1 MISQGQRGVS
11 SRLARANG
19 NRTRG
24 GARDGRFFG
33 IMWGVMCAVAKRKKR
48 FDGEA
53 PLSERAGEAPLGR
66 ALPQNLDAERGLLGS
81 LLLDPGRVLDL
92 CVAKGM
98 TQEAFVE
105 PAHRRLYGAIA
116 RLAGQGKPVDGITV
130 SDYLRGTGELE
141 EVGGVPALTELM
153 ERTPTSAHAGF
164 YAELVMEQYLR
175 RCILG
180 AVREVEANVYDASQS
195 ADYVLGMAEQTILGI
210 GEGRT
215 KAATAVDWRTSVG
228 ETLSMLTRQ
237 LEHPGELSG
246 IPTGFRALD
255 AQLRGLHR
263 GEMIVLA
270 ARPSMGKTSLAMN
283 IAECV
288 ARGRDIMGRPFP
300 GPEGQGPKKR
310 TVLVFSLEMPQAQL
324 TTRMLC
330 GMAGVS
336 AREVERGQFVKK
348 DVVLPLL
355 RAAANELAE
364 TPILCDDQGG
374 LDVME
379 LRARARH
386 AHKRHPVELIV
397 IDYLQLLSYR
407 EFAQQGQQVMI
418 AKISGE
424 IKAMA
429 KELNVPVIVLSQLS
443 RNPEQRGGDEKPRN
457 SDLRDSGAIEQD
469 ADVILLLRRPSF
481 MGSKVPEHEDRLL
494 AIVDVS
500 KNRNGATGEVR
511 LNFDGAT
518 TRFKDRVE
526 AAAGQ
531 EAGDLEPVE

>member
-1 MISQGQRGVS
+1 MP
-11 SRLARANG
+11 
-19 NRTRG
+19 
-24 GARDGRFFG
+24 
-33 IMWGVMCAVAKRKKR
+33 RKKR
-48 FDGEA
+48 VETQM
-53 PLSERAGEAPLGR
+53 PLSEMAGEAPLR
-66 ALPQNLDAERGLLGS
+66 RELPQDIEAEQGLLGS
-81 LLLDPGRVLDL
+81 ILLDPVRVLDICSTKGL
-92 CVAKGM
+92 VA
-98 TQEAFVE
+98 EAFVD
-105 PAHRRLYGAIA
+105 PTHRSIYAAIT
-116 RLAGQGKPVDGITV
+116 RLASKGQPVDGITV
-130 SDYLRGTGELE
+130 SNFLKGTGDLDA
-141 EVGGVPALTELM
+141 VGGLRALTELM
-153 ERTPTSAHAGF
+153 ERTPTSAHASY

-215 KAATAVDWRTSVG
+215 KSGSSVDWRTSVD

-246 IPTGFRALD
+246 IPTGFKALD
-255 AQLRGLHR
+255 NQLRGLHR

-288 ARGRDIMGRPFP
+288 ARGRDIMGRPLP
-300 GPEGQGPKKR
+300 SEDGRVKKR
-310 TVLVFSLEMPQAQL
+310 TVLVFSLEMPQMQL

-330 GMAGVS
+330 GIAGVS
-336 AREVERGQFVKK
+336 AREVEKGQFVKK

-355 RAAANELAE
+355 KSAAKELQE

-386 AHKRHPVELIV
+386 AHKRNPVDLIV

-407 EFAQQGQQVMI
+407 EFAQQGQQVMV

-443 RNPEQRGGDEKPRN
+443 RNPEQRGGDEKPKN

-481 MGSKVPEHEDRLL
+481 MSSRVPEHDDRLL

-518 TRFKDRVE
+518 TRFKDRIE
-526 AAAGQ
+526 TNPDMMS
-531 EAGDLEPVE
+531 GDMEPVQ

>member
-1 MISQGQRGVS
+1 MP
-11 SRLARANG
+11 
-19 NRTRG
+19 
-24 GARDGRFFG
+24 
-33 IMWGVMCAVAKRKKR
+33 RKKR
-48 FDGEA
+48 VETQM
-53 PLSERAGEAPLGR
+53 PLSEMAGEAPLR
-66 ALPQNLDAERGLLGS
+66 RELPQDIEAEQGLLGS
-81 LLLDPGRVLDL
+81 ILLDPVRVLDICSTKGL
-92 CVAKGM
+92 VA
-98 TQEAFVE
+98 EAFVD
-105 PAHRRLYGAIA
+105 PTHRSIYAAIT
-116 RLAGQGKPVDGITV
+116 RLASKGQPVDGITV
-130 SDYLRGTGELE
+130 SNFLKGTGDLDA
-141 EVGGVPALTELM
+141 VGGLRALTELM
-153 ERTPTSAHAGF
+153 ERTPTSAHASY

-215 KAATAVDWRTSVG
+215 KSGSSVDWRTSVD

-246 IPTGFRALD
+246 IPTGFKALD
-255 AQLRGLHR
+255 NQLRGLHR

-300 GPEGQGPKKR
+300 SEDGRVKKR
-310 TVLVFSLEMPQAQL
+310 TVLVFSLEMPQMQL

-330 GMAGVS
+330 GIAGVS
-336 AREVERGQFVKK
+336 AREVEKGQFVKK

-355 RAAANELAE
+355 KSAAKELQE

-386 AHKRHPVELIV
+386 AHKRNPVDLIV

-407 EFAQQGQQVMI
+407 EFAQQGQQVMV

-443 RNPEQRGGDEKPRN
+443 RNPEQRGGDEKPKN

-481 MGSKVPEHEDRLL
+481 MSSRVPEHDDRLL

-518 TRFKDRVE
+518 TRFKDRIE
-526 AAAGQ
+526 TNPDMMS
-531 EAGDLEPVE
+531 GDMEPVQ

>member
-1 MISQGQRGVS
+1 M
-11 SRLARANG
+11 
-19 NRTRG
+19 
-24 GARDGRFFG
+24 
-33 IMWGVMCAVAKRKKR
+33 
-48 FDGEA
+48 
-53 PLSERAGEAPLGR
+53 PLSEMAGEAPLR
-66 ALPQNLDAERGLLGS
+66 RELPQDIEAEQGLLGS
-81 LLLDPGRVLDL
+81 ILLDPVRVLDI
-92 CVAKGM
+92 CSTKGVVV
-98 TQEAFVE
+98 EAFVD
-105 PAHRRLYGAIA
+105 PIHRSIYAAIT
-116 RLAGQGKPVDGITV
+116 RLASKGQPVDGITV
-130 SDYLRGTGELE
+130 SNFLRGTGDLDA
-141 EVGGVPALTELM
+141 VGGLRALTELM
-153 ERTPTSAHAGF
+153 ERTPTSAHASY

-215 KAATAVDWRTSVG
+215 KSGSSVDWRTSVD

-246 IPTGFRALD
+246 IPTGFKALD
-255 AQLRGLHR
+255 NQLRGLHR

-288 ARGRDIMGRPFP
+288 ARGRDIMGLPFP
-300 GPEGQGPKKR
+300 SEDGRVKKR
-310 TVLVFSLEMPQAQL
+310 TVLVFSLEMPQMQL

-330 GMAGVS
+330 GIAGVS
-336 AREVERGQFVKK
+336 AREVEKGQFVKK

-355 RAAANELAE
+355 KSAAKELQE

-386 AHKRHPVELIV
+386 AHKRNPVDLIV

-407 EFAQQGQQVMI
+407 EFAQQGQQVMV

-443 RNPEQRGGDEKPRN
+443 RNPEQRGGDEKPKN

-481 MGSKVPEHEDRLL
+481 MSSRVPEHDDRLL

-518 TRFKDRVE
+518 TRFKDRIE
-526 AAAGQ
+526 TNPDMMS
-531 EAGDLEPVE
+531 GDMEPVQ

>member
-1 MISQGQRGVS
+1 M
-11 SRLARANG
+11 
-19 NRTRG
+19 
-24 GARDGRFFG
+24 
-33 IMWGVMCAVAKRKKR
+33 
-48 FDGEA
+48 
-53 PLSERAGEAPLGR
+53 PLSEMAGEAPLR
-66 ALPQNLDAERGLLGS
+66 RELPQDIEAEQGLLGS
-81 LLLDPGRVLDL
+81 ILLDPVRVLDICSTKGL
-92 CVAKGM
+92 VA
-98 TQEAFVE
+98 EAFVD
-105 PAHRRLYGAIA
+105 PTHRSIYAAIT
-116 RLAGQGKPVDGITV
+116 RLASKGQPVDGITV
-130 SDYLRGTGELE
+130 SNFLKGTGDLDA
-141 EVGGVPALTELM
+141 VGGLRALTELM
-153 ERTPTSAHAGF
+153 ERTPTSAHAS
-164 YAELVMEQYLR
+164 YYTELVMEQYLR

-215 KAATAVDWRTSVG
+215 KSGSSVDWRTSVD

-246 IPTGFRALD
+246 IPTGFKALD
-255 AQLRGLHR
+255 NQLRGLHR

-300 GPEGQGPKKR
+300 SEDGRVKKR
-310 TVLVFSLEMPQAQL
+310 TVLVFSLEMPQMQL

-330 GMAGVS
+330 GIAGVS
-336 AREVERGQFVKK
+336 AREVEKGQFVKK

-355 RAAANELAE
+355 KSAAKELQE

-386 AHKRHPVELIV
+386 AHKRNPVELIV

-407 EFAQQGQQVMI
+407 EFAQQGQQVMV

-443 RNPEQRGGDEKPRN
+443 RNPEQRGGDEKPKN

-481 MGSKVPEHEDRLL
+481 MSSRVPEHDDRLL

-518 TRFKDRVE
+518 TRFKDRIE
-526 AAAGQ
+526 TNPDMMS
-531 EAGDLEPVE
+531 GDMEPVQ

>member
-1 MISQGQRGVS
+1 MP
-11 SRLARANG
+11 
-19 NRTRG
+19 
-24 GARDGRFFG
+24 
-33 IMWGVMCAVAKRKKR
+33 KKKR
-48 FDGEA
+48 EKTQVPLSEMVGEA
-53 PLSERAGEAPLGR
+53 PLCRE
-66 ALPQNLDAERGLLGS
+66 LPQDIEAEQGLLGS
-81 LLLDPGRVLDL
+81 ILLDPVRVLDI
-92 CVAKGM
+92 CSTKGVVA
-98 TQEAFVE
+98 EAFVD
-105 PAHRRLYGAIA
+105 PIHRNIYAAIT
-116 RLAGQGKPVDGITV
+116 RLASKGQPVDGITV
-130 SDYLRGTGELE
+130 SHFLKSTGDLDA
-141 EVGGVPALTELM
+141 VGGLRALTELM
-153 ERTPTSAHAGF
+153 ERTPTSAHASY

-210 GEGRT
+210 GEGRA
-215 KAATAVDWRTSVG
+215 KSGSSVDWRTSVD

-246 IPTGFRALD
+246 IPTGFKALD
-255 AQLRGLHR
+255 NQLRGLHK

-300 GPEGQGPKKR
+300 SEDGRVKKR
-310 TVLVFSLEMPQAQL
+310 TVLVFSLEMPQMQL

-330 GMAGVS
+330 GIAGVS
-336 AREVERGQFVKK
+336 AREVEKGQFVKK

-355 RAAANELAE
+355 KSAAKELQE

-386 AHKRHPVELIV
+386 AHKRNPVDLIV

-407 EFAQQGQQVMI
+407 EFAQQGQQVMV

-443 RNPEQRGGDEKPRN
+443 RNPEQRGGDEKPKN

-481 MGSKVPEHEDRLL
+481 MSSRVPEHDDRLL

-518 TRFKDRVE
+518 TRFKDRIE
-526 AAAGQ
+526 TNPDMMF
-531 EAGDLEPVE
+531 GDMEPVQ

>member
-1 MISQGQRGVS
+1 MP
-11 SRLARANG
+11 
-19 NRTRG
+19 
-24 GARDGRFFG
+24 
-33 IMWGVMCAVAKRKKR
+33 KKKR
-48 FDGEA
+48 EKTQM
-53 PLSERAGEAPLGR
+53 PLSEMAGEAPLR
-66 ALPQNLDAERGLLGS
+66 RELPQDIEAEQGLLGS
-81 LLLDPGRVLDL
+81 ILLDPVRVLDI
-92 CVAKGM
+92 CSTKGVVA
-98 TQEAFVE
+98 EAFVD
-105 PAHRRLYGAIA
+105 PIHRSIYAAIT
-116 RLAGQGKPVDGITV
+116 RLASKGQPVDGITV
-130 SDYLRGTGELE
+130 SNFLKGTGDLDA
-141 EVGGVPALTELM
+141 VGGLRALTELM
-153 ERTPTSAHAGF
+153 ERTPTSAHASY

-215 KAATAVDWRTSVG
+215 KSGSSVDWRTSVD

-246 IPTGFRALD
+246 IPTGFKALD
-255 AQLRGLHR
+255 NQLRGLHK

-300 GPEGQGPKKR
+300 SEDGRVKKR
-310 TVLVFSLEMPQAQL
+310 TVLVFSLEMPQMQL

-330 GMAGVS
+330 GIAGVS
-336 AREVERGQFVKK
+336 AREVEKGQFVKK

-355 RAAANELAE
+355 KSAAKELQE

-386 AHKRHPVELIV
+386 AHKRNPVELIV

-407 EFAQQGQQVMI
+407 EFAQQGQQVMV

-443 RNPEQRGGDEKPRN
+443 RNPEQRGGDEKPKN

-481 MGSKVPEHEDRLL
+481 MSSRVPEHDDRLL

-518 TRFKDRVE
+518 TRFKDRIE
-526 AAAGQ
+526 TNPDMMS
-531 EAGDLEPVE
+531 GDMEPVQ

>member
-1 MISQGQRGVS
+1 M
-11 SRLARANG
+11 
-19 NRTRG
+19 
-24 GARDGRFFG
+24 
-33 IMWGVMCAVAKRKKR
+33 
-48 FDGEA
+48 
-53 PLSERAGEAPLGR
+53 PLSEMAGDAPLR
-66 ALPQNLDAERGLLGS
+66 RELPQDIEAEQGLLGS
-81 LLLDPGRVLDL
+81 ILLDPVRVLDICSTKGL
-92 CVAKGM
+92 VA
-98 TQEAFVE
+98 EAFVD
-105 PAHRRLYGAIA
+105 PTHRSIYAAIT
-116 RLAGQGKPVDGITV
+116 RLASKGQPVDGITV
-130 SDYLRGTGELE
+130 SNFLKGTGDLDA
-141 EVGGVPALTELM
+141 VGGLRALTELM
-153 ERTPTSAHAGF
+153 ERTPTSAHASY

-215 KAATAVDWRTSVG
+215 KSGSSVDWRTSVD

-246 IPTGFRALD
+246 IPTGFKALD
-255 AQLRGLHR
+255 NQLRGLHR

-300 GPEGQGPKKR
+300 SEDGRVKKR
-310 TVLVFSLEMPQAQL
+310 TVLVFSLEMPQMQL

-330 GMAGVS
+330 GIAGVS
-336 AREVERGQFVKK
+336 AREVEKGQFVKK

-355 RAAANELAE
+355 KSAAKELQE

-386 AHKRHPVELIV
+386 AHKRNPVDLIV

-407 EFAQQGQQVMI
+407 EFAQQGQQVMV

-443 RNPEQRGGDEKPRN
+443 RNPEQRGGDEKPKN

-481 MGSKVPEHEDRLL
+481 MSSRVPEHDDRLL

-518 TRFKDRVE
+518 TRFKDRIE
-526 AAAGQ
+526 TNPDMMS
-531 EAGDLEPVE
+531 GDMEPVQ

>member
-1 MISQGQRGVS
+1 M
-11 SRLARANG
+11 
-19 NRTRG
+19 
-24 GARDGRFFG
+24 
-33 IMWGVMCAVAKRKKR
+33 
-48 FDGEA
+48 
-53 PLSERAGEAPLGR
+53 PLSEMAGEAPLR
-66 ALPQNLDAERGLLGS
+66 RELPQDIEAEQGLLGS
-81 LLLDPGRVLDL
+81 ILLDPVRVLDICSTKGL
-92 CVAKGM
+92 VA
-98 TQEAFVE
+98 EAFVD
-105 PAHRRLYGAIA
+105 PTHRSIYAAIT
-116 RLAGQGKPVDGITV
+116 RLASKGQPVDGITV
-130 SDYLRGTGELE
+130 SNFLKGTGDLDA
-141 EVGGVPALTELM
+141 VGGLRALTELM
-153 ERTPTSAHAGF
+153 ERTPTSAHASY

-215 KAATAVDWRTSVG
+215 KSGSSVDWRTSVD

-246 IPTGFRALD
+246 IPTGFKALD
-255 AQLRGLHR
+255 NQLRGLHR

-300 GPEGQGPKKR
+300 SEDGRVKKR
-310 TVLVFSLEMPQAQL
+310 TVLVFSLEMPQMQL

-330 GMAGVS
+330 GIAGVS
-336 AREVERGQFVKK
+336 AREVEKGQFVKK

-355 RAAANELAE
+355 KSAAKELQE

-386 AHKRHPVELIV
+386 AHKRNPVDLIV

-407 EFAQQGQQVMI
+407 EFAQQGQQVMV

-443 RNPEQRGGDEKPRN
+443 RNPEQRGGDEKPKN

-481 MGSKVPEHEDRLL
+481 MSSRVPEHDDRLL

-518 TRFKDRVE
+518 TRFKDRIE
-526 AAAGQ
+526 TNPDMMS
-531 EAGDLEPVE
+531 GDMEPVQ

>member
-1 MISQGQRGVS
+1 MP
-11 SRLARANG
+11 
-19 NRTRG
+19 
-24 GARDGRFFG
+24 
-33 IMWGVMCAVAKRKKR
+33 RKKR
-48 FDGEA
+48 TDVQL
-53 PLSERAGEAPLGR
+53 PLSEMAGEAPLR
-66 ALPQNLDAERGLLGS
+66 RELPQDIEAEQGLLGS
-81 LLLDPGRVLDL
+81 ILLDPARVLDI
-92 CVAKGM
+92 CTAKGVVA
-98 TQEAFVE
+98 EAFVE
-105 PAHRRLYGAIA
+105 PSHRSIYAAIT
-116 RLAGQGKPVDGITV
+116 RLASKGQPVDGITV
-130 SDYLRGTGELE
+130 SNFLKGTGDLE
-141 EVGGVPALTELM
+141 AVGGVRALTELM
-153 ERTPTSAHAGF
+153 DRTPTSAHAGY

-180 AVREVEANVYDASQS
+180 AVREVEANVYDSSQS

-215 KAATAVDWRTSVG
+215 KAGTSVDWRTSVG

-246 IPTGFRALD
+246 IPTGFKALD
-255 AQLRGLHR
+255 NQLRGLHR

-300 GPEGQGPKKR
+300 SSDGRVKKR
-310 TVLVFSLEMPQAQL
+310 TVLVFSLEMPQMQL

-330 GMAGVS
+330 GIAGVS
-336 AREVERGQFVKK
+336 AREVEKGQFVKK
-348 DVVLPLL
+348 EVVLPLL
-355 RAAANELAE
+355 RSAAKELQE

-386 AHKRHPVELIV
+386 AHKRNPVELIV

-407 EFAQQGQQVMI
+407 EFAQQGQQVMV

-429 KELNVPVIVLSQLS
+429 KELNVPVLVLSQLS
-443 RNPEQRGGDEKPRN
+443 RNPEQRGGDEKPKN

-469 ADVILLLRRPSF
+469 ADVILLLRRPCF
-481 MGSKVPEHEDRLL
+481 MGSRVPEHDDRLL

-526 AAAGQ
+526 TNPDMMT
-531 EAGDLEPVE
+531 GDMEPVE

>member
-1 MISQGQRGVS
+1 MP
-11 SRLARANG
+11 
-19 NRTRG
+19 
-24 GARDGRFFG
+24 
-33 IMWGVMCAVAKRKKR
+33 KKKR
-48 FDGEA
+48 VETQM
-53 PLSERAGEAPLGR
+53 PLSEMAGDAPLR
-66 ALPQNLDAERGLLGS
+66 RELPQDIEAEQGLLGS
-81 LLLDPGRVLDL
+81 ILLDPVRVLDICSTKGL
-92 CVAKGM
+92 VA
-98 TQEAFVE
+98 EAFVD
-105 PAHRRLYGAIA
+105 PIHRSIYAAIT
-116 RLAGQGKPVDGITV
+116 RLASKGQPVDGITV
-130 SDYLRGTGELE
+130 SNFLKGTGDLDA
-141 EVGGVPALTELM
+141 VGGLRALTELM
-153 ERTPTSAHAGF
+153 ERTPTSAHASY

-215 KAATAVDWRTSVG
+215 KSGSSVDWRTSVD

-246 IPTGFRALD
+246 IPTGFKALD
-255 AQLRGLHR
+255 NQLRGLHK

-300 GPEGQGPKKR
+300 SEDGRVKKR
-310 TVLVFSLEMPQAQL
+310 TVLVFSLEMPQMQL

-330 GMAGVS
+330 GIAGVS
-336 AREVERGQFVKK
+336 AREVEKGQFVKK

-355 RAAANELAE
+355 KSAAKELQE

-386 AHKRHPVELIV
+386 AHKRNPVELIV

-407 EFAQQGQQVMI
+407 EFAQQGQQVMV

-443 RNPEQRGGDEKPRN
+443 RNPEQRGGDEKPKN

-481 MGSKVPEHEDRLL
+481 MSSRVPEHDDRLL

-518 TRFKDRVE
+518 TRFKDRIE
-526 AAAGQ
+526 TNPDMMS
-531 EAGDLEPVE
+531 GDMEPVQ

>member
-1 MISQGQRGVS
+1 MP
-11 SRLARANG
+11 
-19 NRTRG
+19 
-24 GARDGRFFG
+24 
-33 IMWGVMCAVAKRKKR
+33 KKKR
-48 FDGEA
+48 VETQM
-53 PLSERAGEAPLGR
+53 PLSEMAGEAPLR
-66 ALPQNLDAERGLLGS
+66 RELPQDIEAEQGLLGS
-81 LLLDPGRVLDL
+81 ILLDPVRVLDICSTKGL
-92 CVAKGM
+92 VA
-98 TQEAFVE
+98 EAFVD
-105 PAHRRLYGAIA
+105 PTHRSIYAAIT
-116 RLAGQGKPVDGITV
+116 RLASKGQPVDGITV
-130 SDYLRGTGELE
+130 SNFLKGMGDLDA
-141 EVGGVPALTELM
+141 VGGLRALTELM
-153 ERTPTSAHAGF
+153 ERTPTSAHASY

-210 GEGRT
+210 GEGRA
-215 KAATAVDWRTSVG
+215 KSGSSVDWRTSVD

-246 IPTGFRALD
+246 IPTGFKALD
-255 AQLRGLHR
+255 NQLRGLHR

-300 GPEGQGPKKR
+300 SEDGRVKKR
-310 TVLVFSLEMPQAQL
+310 TVLVFSLEMPQMQL

-330 GMAGVS
+330 GIAGVS
-336 AREVERGQFVKK
+336 AREVEKGQFVKK

-355 RAAANELAE
+355 KSAAKELQE

-386 AHKRHPVELIV
+386 AHKRNPVELIV

-407 EFAQQGQQVMI
+407 EFAQQGQQVMV

-443 RNPEQRGGDEKPRN
+443 RNPEQRGGDEKPKN

-481 MGSKVPEHEDRLL
+481 MSSRVPEHDDRLL

-518 TRFKDRVE
+518 TRFKDRIE
-526 AAAGQ
+526 TNPDMMS
-531 EAGDLEPVE
+531 GDMEPIN

>member
-1 MISQGQRGVS
+1 M
-11 SRLARANG
+11 
-19 NRTRG
+19 
-24 GARDGRFFG
+24 
-33 IMWGVMCAVAKRKKR
+33 
-48 FDGEA
+48 
-53 PLSERAGEAPLGR
+53 PLSERAGEAPLR
-66 ALPQNLDAERGLLGS
+66 RELPQDIEAEQGLLGS
-81 LLLDPGRVLDL
+81 ILLDPVRVLDICSTKGL
-92 CVAKGM
+92 VA
-98 TQEAFVE
+98 EAFVD
-105 PAHRRLYGAIA
+105 PTHRSIYAAIT
-116 RLAGQGKPVDGITV
+116 RLASKGQPVDGITV
-130 SDYLRGTGELE
+130 SNFLKGTGDLDA
-141 EVGGVPALTELM
+141 VGGLRALTELM
-153 ERTPTSAHAGF
+153 ERTPTSAHASY

-215 KAATAVDWRTSVG
+215 KSGSSVDWRTSVD

-246 IPTGFRALD
+246 IPTGFKALD
-255 AQLRGLHR
+255 NQLRGLHR

-300 GPEGQGPKKR
+300 SEDGRVKKR
-310 TVLVFSLEMPQAQL
+310 TVLVFSLEMPQMQL

-330 GMAGVS
+330 GIAGVS
-336 AREVERGQFVKK
+336 AREVEKGQFVKK

-355 RAAANELAE
+355 KSAAKELQE

-386 AHKRHPVELIV
+386 AHKRNPVELIV

-407 EFAQQGQQVMI
+407 EFAQQGQQVMV

-443 RNPEQRGGDEKPRN
+443 RNPEQRGGDEKPKN

-481 MGSKVPEHEDRLL
+481 MSSRVPEHDDRLL

-518 TRFKDRVE
+518 TRFKDRIE
-526 AAAGQ
+526 TNPDMMS
-531 EAGDLEPVE
+531 GDMEPVQ

>member
-1 MISQGQRGVS
+1 MP
-11 SRLARANG
+11 
-19 NRTRG
+19 
-24 GARDGRFFG
+24 
-33 IMWGVMCAVAKRKKR
+33 KKKR
-48 FDGEA
+48 VETQM
-53 PLSERAGEAPLGR
+53 PLSEMAGDAPLR
-66 ALPQNLDAERGLLGS
+66 RELPQDIEAEQGLLGS
-81 LLLDPGRVLDL
+81 ILLDPVRVLDICSTKGL
-92 CVAKGM
+92 VA
-98 TQEAFVE
+98 EAFVD
-105 PAHRRLYGAIA
+105 PTHRSIYAAIT
-116 RLAGQGKPVDGITV
+116 RLASKGQPVDGITV
-130 SDYLRGTGELE
+130 SNFLKGTGDLDA
-141 EVGGVPALTELM
+141 VGGLRALTELM
-153 ERTPTSAHAGF
+153 ERTPTSAHASY

-215 KAATAVDWRTSVG
+215 KSGSSVDWRTSVD

-246 IPTGFRALD
+246 IPTGFKALD
-255 AQLRGLHR
+255 NQLRGLHK

-300 GPEGQGPKKR
+300 SEDGRVKKR
-310 TVLVFSLEMPQAQL
+310 TVLVFSLEMPQMQL

-330 GMAGVS
+330 GIAGVS
-336 AREVERGQFVKK
+336 AREVEKGQFVKK

-355 RAAANELAE
+355 KSAAKELQE

-386 AHKRHPVELIV
+386 AHKRNPVELIV

-407 EFAQQGQQVMI
+407 EFAQQGQQVMV

-443 RNPEQRGGDEKPRN
+443 RNPEQRGGDEKPKN

-481 MGSKVPEHEDRLL
+481 MSSRVPEHDDRLL

-518 TRFKDRVE
+518 TRFKDRIE
-526 AAAGQ
+526 TNPDMMS
-531 EAGDLEPVE
+531 GDMEPVQ

>member
-1 MISQGQRGVS
+1 M
-11 SRLARANG
+11 
-19 NRTRG
+19 
-24 GARDGRFFG
+24 
-33 IMWGVMCAVAKRKKR
+33 
-48 FDGEA
+48 
-53 PLSERAGEAPLGR
+53 PLSEMAGEAPLR
-66 ALPQNLDAERGLLGS
+66 RELPQDIEAEQGLLGS
-81 LLLDPGRVLDL
+81 ILLDPVRVLDICSTKGL
-92 CVAKGM
+92 VA
-98 TQEAFVE
+98 EAFVD
-105 PAHRRLYGAIA
+105 PTHRSIYAAIT
-116 RLAGQGKPVDGITV
+116 RLASKGQPVDGITV
-130 SDYLRGTGELE
+130 SNFLKGTGDLDA
-141 EVGGVPALTELM
+141 VGGLRALTELM
-153 ERTPTSAHAGF
+153 ERTPTSAHASY

-195 ADYVLGMAEQTILGI
+195 AAYVLGMAEQTILGI

-215 KAATAVDWRTSVG
+215 KSGSSVDWRTSVD

-246 IPTGFRALD
+246 IPTGFKALD
-255 AQLRGLHR
+255 NQLRGLHR

-300 GPEGQGPKKR
+300 SEDGRVKKR
-310 TVLVFSLEMPQAQL
+310 TVLVFSLEMPQMQL

-330 GMAGVS
+330 GIAGVS
-336 AREVERGQFVKK
+336 AREVEKGQFVKK

-355 RAAANELAE
+355 KSAAKELQE

-386 AHKRHPVELIV
+386 AHKRNPVELIV

-407 EFAQQGQQVMI
+407 EFAQQGQQVMV

-443 RNPEQRGGDEKPRN
+443 RNPEQRGGDEKPKN

-481 MGSKVPEHEDRLL
+481 MSSRVPEHDDRLL

-518 TRFKDRVE
+518 TRFKDRIE
-526 AAAGQ
+526 TNPDMMS
-531 EAGDLEPVE
+531 GDMEPVQ

>member
-1 MISQGQRGVS
+1 M
-11 SRLARANG
+11 
-19 NRTRG
+19 
-24 GARDGRFFG
+24 
-33 IMWGVMCAVAKRKKR
+33 
-48 FDGEA
+48 
-53 PLSERAGEAPLGR
+53 PLSEMAGEAPLR
-66 ALPQNLDAERGLLGS
+66 RELPQDIEAEQGLLGS
-81 LLLDPGRVLDL
+81 ILLDPVRVLDICSTKGL
-92 CVAKGM
+92 VA
-98 TQEAFVE
+98 EAFVD
-105 PAHRRLYGAIA
+105 PTHRSIYAAIT
-116 RLAGQGKPVDGITV
+116 RLASKGQPVDGITV
-130 SDYLRGTGELE
+130 SNFLKGTGDLDA
-141 EVGGVPALTELM
+141 VGGLRALTELM
-153 ERTPTSAHAGF
+153 ERTPTSAHASY

-215 KAATAVDWRTSVG
+215 KSGSSVDWRTSVD

-246 IPTGFRALD
+246 IPTGFKALD
-255 AQLRGLHR
+255 NQLRGLHR

-300 GPEGQGPKKR
+300 SEDGRVKKR
-310 TVLVFSLEMPQAQL
+310 TVLVFSLEMPQMQL

-330 GMAGVS
+330 GIAGVS
-336 AREVERGQFVKK
+336 AREVEKGQFVKK

-355 RAAANELAE
+355 KSAAKELQE

-386 AHKRHPVELIV
+386 AHKRNPVELIV

-407 EFAQQGQQVMI
+407 EFAQQGQQVMV

-443 RNPEQRGGDEKPRN
+443 RNPEQRGGDEKPKN

-481 MGSKVPEHEDRLL
+481 MSSRVPEHDDRLL

-518 TRFKDRVE
+518 TRFKDRIE
-526 AAAGQ
+526 TNP
-531 EAGDLEPVE
+531 DMMSSDMEPVQ

>member
-1 MISQGQRGVS
+1 MP
-11 SRLARANG
+11 
-19 NRTRG
+19 
-24 GARDGRFFG
+24 
-33 IMWGVMCAVAKRKKR
+33 RKKR
-48 FDGEA
+48 VETQM
-53 PLSERAGEAPLGR
+53 PLSEMAGEAPLR
-66 ALPQNLDAERGLLGS
+66 RELPQDIEAEQGLLGS
-81 LLLDPGRVLDL
+81 ILLDPVRVLDICSTKGL
-92 CVAKGM
+92 VA
-98 TQEAFVE
+98 EAFVD
-105 PAHRRLYGAIA
+105 PTHRSIYAAIT
-116 RLAGQGKPVDGITV
+116 RLASKGQPVDGITV
-130 SDYLRGTGELE
+130 SNFLKGTGDLDA
-141 EVGGVPALTELM
+141 VGGLRALTELM
-153 ERTPTSAHAGF
+153 ERTPTSAHASY

-210 GEGRT
+210 GEGRA
-215 KAATAVDWRTSVG
+215 KSGSSVDWRTSVD

-246 IPTGFRALD
+246 IPTGFKALD
-255 AQLRGLHR
+255 NQLRGLHR

-300 GPEGQGPKKR
+300 SEDGRVKKR
-310 TVLVFSLEMPQAQL
+310 TVLVFSLEMPQMQL

-330 GMAGVS
+330 GIAGVS
-336 AREVERGQFVKK
+336 AREVEKGQFVKK

-355 RAAANELAE
+355 KSAAKELQE

-386 AHKRHPVELIV
+386 AHKRNPVDLIV

-407 EFAQQGQQVMI
+407 EFAQQGQQVMV

-443 RNPEQRGGDEKPRN
+443 RNPEQRGGDEKPKN

-481 MGSKVPEHEDRLL
+481 MSSRVPEHDDRLL

-518 TRFKDRVE
+518 TRFKDRIE
-526 AAAGQ
+526 TNPDMMS
-531 EAGDLEPVE
+531 GDMEPVQ

>member
-1 MISQGQRGVS
+1 MPPRKRRAAPEQPP
-11 SRLARANG
+11 LA
-19 NRTRG
+19 
-24 GARDGRFFG
+24 D
-33 IMWGVMCAVAKRKKR
+33 
-48 FDGEA
+48 
-53 PLSERAGEAPLGR
+53 LAGEAPLRR
-66 ALPQNLDAERGLLGS
+66 ALPQDLEAERGLLGA

-92 CVAKGM
+92 CAAKGVVP
-98 TQEAFVE
+98 EAFVD
-105 PAHRRLYGAIA
+105 PGHRTLYAAIT
-116 RLAGQGKPVDGITV
+116 RLASKGQPVDGITV
-130 SDYLRGTGELE
+130 ANYLQGVGELE
-141 EVGGVPALTELM
+141 NLGGMRALTELM

-164 YAELVMEQYLR
+164 YATLVMEQFLR

-180 AVREVEANVYDASQS
+180 AVREVEESVYDASQS
-195 ADYVLGMAEQTILGI
+195 ADYVLGMAEQAILGI

-215 KAATAVDWRTSVG
+215 KAGSAVDWRTSVG
-228 ETLSMLTRQ
+228 ETLAMLTRQ

-246 IPTGFRALD
+246 IPTGFKALD
-255 AQLRGLHR
+255 AQLRGLHK

-300 GPEGQGPKKR
+300 AQDGKVRKR
-310 TVLVFSLEMPQAQL
+310 TVLVFSLEMPQMQL

-330 GMAGVS
+330 GIAGVS

-355 RAAANELAE
+355 RSAAKELAE

-386 AHKRHPVELIV
+386 AHKRNPVELIV
-397 IDYLQLLSYR
+397 IDYLQLLSHR
-407 EFAQQGQQVMI
+407 EFAQQGQQVMV

-443 RNPEQRGGDEKPRN
+443 RNPEQRGGDEKPKN

-481 MGSKVPEHEDRLL
+481 MGSRVPEHDDKLL

-518 TRFKDRVE
+518 TRFKDRIE
-526 AAAGQ
+526 TNPDQMG
-531 EAGDLEPVE
+531 GDMEPADAP

>member
-1 MISQGQRGVS
+1 M
-11 SRLARANG
+11 
-19 NRTRG
+19 
-24 GARDGRFFG
+24 
-33 IMWGVMCAVAKRKKR
+33 
-48 FDGEA
+48 
-53 PLSERAGEAPLGR
+53 PLSEMAGEAPLR
-66 ALPQNLDAERGLLGS
+66 RELPQDIEAEQGLLGS
-81 LLLDPGRVLDL
+81 ILLDPVRVLDICSTKGL
-92 CVAKGM
+92 VA
-98 TQEAFVE
+98 EAFVD
-105 PAHRRLYGAIA
+105 PTHRSIYAAIT
-116 RLAGQGKPVDGITV
+116 RLASKGQPVDGITV
-130 SDYLRGTGELE
+130 SNFLKGTGDLDA
-141 EVGGVPALTELM
+141 VGGLRALTELM
-153 ERTPTSAHAGF
+153 ERTPTSAHASY

-215 KAATAVDWRTSVG
+215 KSGSSVDWRTSVD

-246 IPTGFRALD
+246 IPTGFKALD
-255 AQLRGLHR
+255 NQLRGLHK

-300 GPEGQGPKKR
+300 SEDGRVKKR
-310 TVLVFSLEMPQAQL
+310 TVLVFSLEMPQMQL

-330 GMAGVS
+330 GIAGVS
-336 AREVERGQFVKK
+336 AREVEKGQFVKK

-355 RAAANELAE
+355 KSAAKELQE

-386 AHKRHPVELIV
+386 AHKRNPVDLIV

-407 EFAQQGQQVMI
+407 EFAQQGQQVMV

-443 RNPEQRGGDEKPRN
+443 RNPEQRGGDEKPKN

-481 MGSKVPEHEDRLL
+481 MSSRVPEHDDRLL

-511 LNFDGAT
+511 LNFDGPI
-518 TRFKDRVE
+518 TRFKDRIE
-526 AAAGQ
+526 FNPDMMS
-531 EAGDLEPVE
+531 GDMEPVQ

>member
-1 MISQGQRGVS
+1 MP
-11 SRLARANG
+11 
-19 NRTRG
+19 
-24 GARDGRFFG
+24 
-33 IMWGVMCAVAKRKKR
+33 KKKQVKTQVPLSEMV
-48 FDGEA
+48 GEA
-53 PLSERAGEAPLGR
+53 PLCRE
-66 ALPQNLDAERGLLGS
+66 LPQDIEAEQGLLGS
-81 LLLDPGRVLDL
+81 ILLDPVRVLDI
-92 CVAKGM
+92 CTTKGVVAE
-98 TQEAFVE
+98 TFVD
-105 PAHRRLYGAIA
+105 PIHRSIYAAIM
-116 RLAGQGKPVDGITV
+116 RLASKGLPVDGITV
-130 SDYLRGTGELE
+130 SNILRGSGDLDA
-141 EVGGVPALTELM
+141 VGGLRALTELM
-153 ERTPTSAHAGF
+153 ERTPSSAHASY
-164 YAELVMEQYLR
+164 YAELIMEQYLR

-180 AVREVEANVYDASQS
+180 AVREVETNVYDSSQS
-195 ADYVLGMAEQTILGI
+195 ADYVLGMAEQTILSI
-210 GEGRT
+210 GEGRMKSGST
-215 KAATAVDWRTSVG
+215 VDWRTSVG

-246 IPTGFRALD
+246 IPTGFKALD
-255 AQLRGLHR
+255 DQLRGLHR

-288 ARGRDIMGRPFP
+288 ARGRDIMGCPFP
-300 GPEGQGPKKR
+300 SEDGRLKKR
-310 TVLVFSLEMPQAQL
+310 TVLVFSLEMPQMQL

-330 GMAGVS
+330 GIAGVS
-336 AREVERGQFVKK
+336 AREVEKGQFVKK

-355 RAAANELAE
+355 RSAAKELQE

-386 AHKRHPVELIV
+386 VHKRNPVELIV

-407 EFAQQGQQVMI
+407 EFAQQGQQVMV

-443 RNPEQRGGDEKPRN
+443 RNPEQRGGDEKPKN

-481 MGSKVPEHEDRLL
+481 MSSRVPEHDDRLL

-518 TRFKDRVE
+518 TRFKDRIE
-526 AAAGQ
+526 TNPDMM
-531 EAGDLEPVE
+531 AGDMEPVQ

>member
-1 MISQGQRGVS
+1 M
-11 SRLARANG
+11 
-19 NRTRG
+19 
-24 GARDGRFFG
+24 
-33 IMWGVMCAVAKRKKR
+33 
-48 FDGEA
+48 
-53 PLSERAGEAPLGR
+53 PLSEMAGEAPLR
-66 ALPQNLDAERGLLGS
+66 RELPQDIEAEQGLLGS
-81 LLLDPGRVLDL
+81 ILLDPVRVLDICSTKGL
-92 CVAKGM
+92 VA
-98 TQEAFVE
+98 EAFVD
-105 PAHRRLYGAIA
+105 PTHRSIYAAIT
-116 RLAGQGKPVDGITV
+116 RLASKGQPVDGITV
-130 SDYLRGTGELE
+130 SNFLKGTGDLDA
-141 EVGGVPALTELM
+141 VGGLRALTELM
-153 ERTPTSAHAGF
+153 ERTPTSAHASY

-215 KAATAVDWRTSVG
+215 KSGSSVDWRTSVD

-246 IPTGFRALD
+246 IPTGFKALD
-255 AQLRGLHR
+255 NQLRGLHR

-300 GPEGQGPKKR
+300 SEDGRVKKR
-310 TVLVFSLEMPQAQL
+310 TVLVFSLEMPQMQL

-330 GMAGVS
+330 GIAGVS
-336 AREVERGQFVKK
+336 AREVEKGQFVKK

-355 RAAANELAE
+355 KSAAKELQE

-386 AHKRHPVELIV
+386 AHKRNPVELIV

-407 EFAQQGQQVMI
+407 EFAQQGQQVMV

-424 IKAMA
+424 IKALA

-443 RNPEQRGGDEKPRN
+443 RNPEQRGGDEKPKN

-481 MGSKVPEHEDRLL
+481 MSSRVPEHDDRLL

-518 TRFKDRVE
+518 TRFKDRIE
-526 AAAGQ
+526 TNPDMMS
-531 EAGDLEPVE
+531 GDMEPVQ

>member
-1 MISQGQRGVS
+1 MP
-11 SRLARANG
+11 
-19 NRTRG
+19 
-24 GARDGRFFG
+24 
-33 IMWGVMCAVAKRKKR
+33 RKKR
-48 FDGEA
+48 TDVQL
-53 PLSERAGEAPLGR
+53 PLSEMAGEAPLR
-66 ALPQNLDAERGLLGS
+66 RELPQDIEAEQGLLGS
-81 LLLDPGRVLDL
+81 ILLDPARVLDI
-92 CVAKGM
+92 CTAKGVVA
-98 TQEAFVE
+98 EVFVE
-105 PAHRRLYGAIA
+105 PSHRSIYAAIT
-116 RLAGQGKPVDGITV
+116 RLASKGQPVDGITV
-130 SDYLRGTGELE
+130 SNFLKGTGDLE
-141 EVGGVPALTELM
+141 AVGGVRALTELM
-153 ERTPTSAHAGF
+153 DRTPTSAHAGY

-180 AVREVEANVYDASQS
+180 AVREVEANVYDSSQS

-215 KAATAVDWRTSVG
+215 KAGTSVDWRTSVG

-246 IPTGFRALD
+246 IPTGFKALD
-255 AQLRGLHR
+255 NQLRGLHR

-300 GPEGQGPKKR
+300 SSDGRVKKR
-310 TVLVFSLEMPQAQL
+310 TVLVFSLEMPQMQL

-330 GMAGVS
+330 GIAGVS
-336 AREVERGQFVKK
+336 AREVEKGQFVKK
-348 DVVLPLL
+348 EVVLPLL
-355 RAAANELAE
+355 RSAAKELQE

-386 AHKRHPVELIV
+386 AHKRNPVELIV

-407 EFAQQGQQVMI
+407 EFAQQGQQVMV

-429 KELNVPVIVLSQLS
+429 KELNVPVLVLSQLS
-443 RNPEQRGGDEKPRN
+443 RNPEQRGGDEKPKN

-469 ADVILLLRRPSF
+469 ADVILLLRRPCF
-481 MGSKVPEHEDRLL
+481 MGSRVPEHDDRLL

-526 AAAGQ
+526 TNPDMMT
-531 EAGDLEPVE
+531 GDMEPVE